1 MNNPRNEILK
11 DFARDLCTKTAP
23 EIRSSWKDKHIE
35 ALEKIHPGSFEDRLK
50 DHNPIYYMAQQ
61 VWFSNK
67 PELLYVP
74 LHRDKI
80 CKELLEYLI
89 QEEPDTLDLSG
100 LLILVQRDSF
110 KSTFMHGVV
119 PLWFAIRQKY
129 VFGRDTRILLTHQ
142 REEQA
147 ALNLRRIKARCI
159 HSPYMK
165 RVWMDKPFQFAAEEE
180 FGTQTKFDW
189 PCKIQG
195 IFHEPSMMAAG
206 SGARLVGLHFDL
218 MCNDDLVDDE
228 QILSKIVRDRAKN
241 RYTASRFMLDTLS
254 GKEIN
259 SGTPY
264 HIHDLWNNLKHAKNE
279 DGSKLYRALVVGAGG
294 RHTDQPLSFP
304 TRHTQSFLDKRLREI
319 KEQHGNDIL
328 YWLQMQCEPRATGLI
343 ATEMDWIK
351 YISAEKLLEKRGAI
365 SIVILCDPAWK
376 GTKNS
381 GTGCDA
387 AIAVMGFER
396 RDYLVIVYLIDL
408 VISNEMTAL
417 DGTNAIFALMVK
429 YGTTDVGVEEHNTW
443 AYRTSLENEATKRGK
458 WINLI
463 DFKTKFQ
470 EKNDRITTFLEIPQS
485 GRFFIVDSCQNQE
498 VFLSQYEDFPQTNK
512 NDALDVIAYSADPN
526 IANRFAPKWNTEAQ
540 GMEWNPYRQPTSR
553 TRHSM
558 PSY

>member
-1 MNNPRNEILK
+1 MSNPRDDLLK
-11 DFARDLCTKTAP
+11 DFARDLCTKTVP
-23 EIRSSWKDKHIE
+23 EIRSSWKGKHID
-35 ALEKIHPGSFEDRLK
+35 ALEKIHPGAFEGRLK

-61 VWFSNK
+61 IWFAND
-67 PELLYVP
+67 PDLLYTP
-74 LHRDKI
+74 LHRDQI

-89 QEEPDTLDLSG
+89 QESKGTLDLSG

-129 VFGRDTRILLTHQ
+129 VFGKDTRILLTHQ

-147 ALNLRRIKARCI
+147 ALNLQRMKAKCL

-165 RVWMDKPFQFAAEEE
+165 RIWMDKKWQFTAEEE
-180 FGTQTKFDW
+180 FGTKTKFDW

-228 QILSKIVRDRAKN
+228 QILSKIVRDRAKH
-241 RYTASRFMLDTLS
+241 RYTASRFMLDTKS

-264 HIHDLWNNLKHAKNE
+264 HIHDLWNGLKHAKDA
-279 DGSKLYRALVVGAGG
+279 DGGKLYRSLVVGAGG
-294 RHTDQPLSFP
+294 KHTGEPLSFP
-304 TRHTQSFLDKRLREI
+304 TRHTQDFLDKRLREI
-319 KEQHGNDIL
+319 KEQHGTDIL

-343 ATEMDWIK
+343 ATEMAWIK
-351 YISAEKLLEKRGAI
+351 YISTDELIKKTNSISTVLL
-365 SIVILCDPAWK
+365 VDPAWK

-396 RDYLVIVYLIDL
+396 KDFIIIVYLIDL
-408 VISNEMTAL
+408 VVSNEMTAL
-417 DGTNAIFALMVK
+417 DGTNAIFELMQK

-443 AYRTSLENEATKRGK
+443 AFRTALENEAASRGK
-458 WINLI
+458 FLNLM
-463 DFKTKFQ
+463 DFKTKFT
-470 EKNDRITTFLEIPQS
+470 EKNDRIATFLEIPQS
-485 GRFFIVDSCQNQE
+485 GRFFIVKECQNQE
-498 VFLSQYEDFPQTNK
+498 VFLSQFQDFPQVDK
-512 NDALDVIAYSADPN
+512 NDALDVVAYSADPN
-526 IANRFAPKWNTEAQ
+526 IGDRFAPRWNTEAQ
-540 GMEWNPYRQPTSR
+540 GMAWPLEPTQR

-558 PSY
+558 ATY